1 MPDTPY
7 VPPAFSLSDAEQV
20 SVIKESLDR
29 AILTRQNILN
39 KPKPTYDI
47 DGQRFE
53 WNDYLYTIPC
63 ITIIGAR
70 NNTCLMLYIT
80 LLKQVLLM
88 VTLT

>member
-53 WNDYLYTIPC
+53 WNEYLDILNKTISQLQKDLVAFDELYE
-63 ITIIGAR
+63 ITS
-70 NNTCLMLYIT
+70 TQYS
-80 LLKQVLLM
+80 V
-88 VTLT
+88 

>member
-53 WNDYLYTIPC
+53 WNEYLDILNKTISQLQKDLVAFDELYE
-63 ITIIGAR
+63 ITS
-70 NNTCLMLYIT
+70 TQYP
-80 LLKQVLLM
+80 V
-88 VTLT
+88 

>member
-7 VPPAFSLSDAEQV
+7 VPPTHPLTEGDRL

-53 WNDYLYTIPC
+53 WNEYLAVLNKTI
-63 ITIIGAR
+63 AE
-70 NNTCLMLYIT
+70 
-80 LLKQVLLM
+80 LLRQVQEFDELFELDSQFYQ
-88 VTLT
+88 

>member
-7 VPPAFSLSDAEQV
+7 VPPAYSLSVSDQV

-29 AILTRQNILN
+29 AILTRQAILN

-53 WNDYLYTIPC
+53 WNEYLDILNKTI
-63 ITIIGAR
+63 TQLQAD
-70 NNTCLMLYIT
+70 LVAFDELYEYSST
-80 LLKQVLLM
+80 QYPV
-88 VTLT
+88 